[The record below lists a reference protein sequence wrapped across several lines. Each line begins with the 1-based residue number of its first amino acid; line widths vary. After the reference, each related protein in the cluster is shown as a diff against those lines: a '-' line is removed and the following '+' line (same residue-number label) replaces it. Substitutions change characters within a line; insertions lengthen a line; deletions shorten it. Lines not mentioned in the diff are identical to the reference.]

1 MKTCKT
7 EQVERL
13 GEVRLVERITKQFS
27 ANANANEQV
36 VTAGAGE
43 DDCAVLD
50 LDEAKAKANYNSKY
64 LVVTTD
70 TLQESTHFP
79 AGISPFQIGWSA
91 VAVNLS
97 DIAAM
102 GARPF
107 AFTLALGVPAET
119 ETVFVDEVVQGV
131 KKCASA
137 YNTAVVGGDTT
148 RSKEVVLT
156 GTCLGFADRPVRRA
170 GAEVGDLV
178 CVTGSLGNAAL
189 GQKIVEREVAEGEKG
204 GKKEMKKERKKE
216 MKKERKKE
224 GEEVELK
231 VPKKVEEAAKK
242 ALFQPVPRVKEGV
255 VLADSGLVTSMI
267 DISDGLALSLA
278 ALAKSS
284 KVGFEIYEEKVPVA
298 DLRLRRELAFY
309 YGGDYELLFTLRA
322 SGGAEEGRAEAGAR
336 GNAELL
342 RRLQKEVKMSV
353 VGRVLPAEEGLYF
366 KREDGTKEEV
376 KIKGYQHF

>member
-204 GKKEMKKERKKE
+204 
-216 MKKERKKE
+216 
-224 GEEVELK
+224 
-231 VPKKVEEAAKK
+231 EEAVSYTH
-242 ALFQPVPRVKEGV
+242 L
-255 VLADSGLVTSMI
+255 
-267 DISDGLALSLA
+267 
-278 ALAKSS
+278 
-284 KVGFEIYEEKVPVA
+284 
-298 DLRLRRELAFY
+298 
-309 YGGDYELLFTLRA
+309 TLPT
-322 SGGAEEGRAEAGAR
+322 
-336 GNAELL
+336 N
-342 RRLQKEVKMSV
+342 
-353 VGRVLPAEEGLYF
+353 
-366 KREDGTKEEV
+366 
-376 KIKGYQHF
+376 

>member
-204 GKKEMKKERKKE
+204 EEEGAGKG
-216 MKKERKKE
+216 KKE

-298 DLRLRRELAFY
+298 AAGDLAKLDLRLRRELAFY

-322 SGGAEEGRAEAGAR
+322 SGGAEAGRAEAGAR

-342 RRLQKEVKMSV
+342 RRLQREVKMSV

>member
-13 GEVRLVERITKQFS
+13 GEVSLVERITKQFS

-119 ETVFVDEVVQGV
+119 ETGFVDEVVQGV

-189 GQKIVEREVAEGEKG
+189 GQKIVEREGAEGEKG
-204 GKKEMKKERKKE
+204 EEEGAGKGKKEW
-216 MKKERKKE
+216 
-224 GEEVELK
+224 EEVELK

-322 SGGAEEGRAEAGAR
+322 SGGAEAGRAEAGAR

-342 RRLQKEVKMSV
+342 RRLQREVKMSV

>member
-204 GKKEMKKERKKE
+204 EEEGAGKG
-216 MKKERKKE
+216 KKE

-231 VPKKVEEAAKK
+231 VSKKVEEAAKK

-322 SGGAEEGRAEAGAR
+322 SGGAEAGRAEAGAR

-342 RRLQKEVKMSV
+342 RRLQREVKMSV
-353 VGRVLPAEEGLYF
+353 VGRVVPAEEGLYF

>member
-204 GKKEMKKERKKE
+204 EEEGAGKGKKEW
-216 MKKERKKE
+216 
-224 GEEVELK
+224 EEVELK

-298 DLRLRRELAFY
+298 AVGDLAKLDLRLRRELAFY

-322 SGGAEEGRAEAGAR
+322 SGGAEAGRAEAGAR

-342 RRLQKEVKMSV
+342 RRLQREVKMSV